1 MKFAE
6 KSLFLWF
13 AITALSMSL
22 NAQQSMSSAAS
33 ATATRAQAAR
43 HLDPAREQAAALE
56 AKQQYVGAASPDST
70 TTCTYTFT
78 SGTGDKFLK
87 YCVTKN
93 GNIVYFESPSGHE
106 YVATA
111 PIGEG
116 YAFCDFD
123 SSTQYYDYAGY
134 GDSGNWQAPVTVS
147 SSATSVKIS
156 RTTTDGIYTLTQTIA
171 QNAPNAFAGVTM
183 SLKNNTSTPRHV
195 GLLRYA
201 DVDAEGST
209 LNNFD
214 FTYRTAYG
222 YNEAGYGLQQRFIS
236 GFAFNGGFSQIIP
249 GGPNPCQIFT
259 HVVYA
264 PQQNIDGSIFMQFD
278 MELGNNATGKVVVNY
293 KSF

>member
-6 KSLFLWF
+6 KSLLLWF
-13 AITALSMSL
+13 AITALSMTL
-22 NAQQSMSSAAS
+22 NAQQSTSSAAS

-43 HLDPAREQAAALE
+43 HLDPAREQAAIE
-56 AKQQYVGAASPDST
+56 AKQQYVGAASPDAT
-70 TTCTYTFT
+70 TTCKYTFT
-78 SGTGDKFLK
+78 SGTGNKYLK
-87 YCVTKN
+87 YCVTLN
-93 GNIVYFESPSGHE
+93 GNIVSFESPSGQE
-106 YVATA
+106 YIATS

-123 SSTQYYDYAGY
+123 TATQYYDYAGY

-147 SSATSVKIS
+147 SSGTSVKIS
-156 RTTTDGIYTLTQTIA
+156 RKTTDGIYTLTQTIA
-171 QNAPNAFAGVTM
+171 QNVPNAFAQVTM
-183 SLKNNTSTPRHV
+183 ALKNNTGVSHHV

-201 DVDAEGST
+201 DVDAQGST
-209 LNNFD
+209 SNNFD

-222 YNEAGYGLQQRFIS
+222 YNEAGYGLQIKFLS
-236 GFAFNGGFSQIIP
+236 GFAFNGGFAQIIP

-264 PQQNIDGSIFMQFD
+264 PQQNIDGSIFAQFD
-278 MELGNNATGKVVVNY
+278 MELAKNATGTVVVEY